1 MEGARQTRRLIV
13 KQLLSKMQSAMTV
26 RGLSPLT
33 QDAYLRHVRKLNEH
47 FGAHPAELGPEHA
60 ERYLL
65 YLTEVGRSAST
76 RNQCAA
82 ALLFVYV
89 VVLRRPQ
96 YAGLLP
102 KAKGRKRLPSVL
114 SGREVLAVVD
124 ALRSPRHRTLALC
137 CYGAGL
143 RVSEACRL
151 RIEDIDSKR
160 MVLHVRNG
168 KGQKDR
174 QVTLSPR
181 LLAALRSY
189 YKQRRPSGAYLF
201 EGRNGVDPLTK
212 AAFQKALSLAVAGL
226 GIRKRITPHVLRHS
240 YATHMIEAGADL
252 RSVQVQLGHASIRS
266 TVRYL
271 HLTEA
276 RRRALPSPLDMLGSE
291 QGAVFG

>member
-1 MEGARQTRRLIV
+1 ME
-13 KQLLSKMQSAMTV
+13 QLLTKMQSAMTV
-26 RGLSPLT
+26 RGLTSLT
-33 QDAYLRHVRKLNEH
+33 QEAYLRHVRKLGEH
-47 FGAHPAELGPEHA
+47 FGAHPAELGPEQA

-65 YLTEVGRSAST
+65 YLTELGRSAST

-82 ALLFVYV
+82 ALRFLYA
-89 VVLRRPQ
+89 VVLQRPQ

-102 KAKGRKRLPSVL
+102 KAKARKRLPAVL
-114 SGREVLAVVD
+114 SGREVVAVIK
-124 ALRSPRHRTLALC
+124 ALRSPLHRTLALC

-143 RVSEACRL
+143 RISEACRL
-151 RIEDIDSKR
+151 RVEDIDSKR

-181 LLAALRSY
+181 LLGALRSY

-201 EGRNGVDPLTK
+201 EGRNRVEPLTK
-212 AAFQKALSLAVAGL
+212 AAFQKALSQAIAGL

-252 RSVQVQLGHASIRS
+252 RSVQLCRRS
-266 TVRYL
+266 SVSVGITYGWSK
-271 HLTEA
+271 T
-276 RRRALPSPLDMLGSE
+276 
-291 QGAVFG
+291 

>member
-1 MEGARQTRRLIV
+1 VE
-13 KQLLSKMQSAMTV
+13 QLLSKMQSAMTV
-26 RGLSPLT
+26 RGLTPLT
-33 QDAYLRHVRKLNEH
+33 QEAYLRHVRKVGEH
-47 FGAHPAELGPEHA
+47 FGTHPAELEA
-60 ERYLL
+60 EQLERYLV
-65 YLTEVGRSAST
+65 YLTEVGRGAST

-82 ALLFVYV
+82 ALRFLYV
-89 VVLRRPQ
+89 VVLRRPH
-96 YAGLLP
+96 YVGLLP
-102 KAKGRKRLPSVL
+102 KAKARKRLPSVL
-114 SGREVLAVVD
+114 SGREVVQVID
-124 ALRSPRHRTLALC
+124 ALSSPLHRTLAMC

-151 RIEDIDSKR
+151 RVEDIDSKR

-181 LLAALRSY
+181 LLSALRSY

-201 EGRNGVDPLTK
+201 AGRDRVEPLTK
-212 AAFQKALSLAVAGL
+212 AAFQKALAQAVADL

-252 RSVQVQLGHASIRS
+252 RSVQLQLGHASISS
-266 TVRYL
+266 TVRYV

-276 RRRALPSPLDMLGSE
+276 RRRALPSPLDMLGSAP
-291 QGAVFG
+291 GAVFG